1 MVYRKTIKEII
12 ILVGVAVTL
21 AFVVNTFSPRGIALV
36 GQWDTAK
43 GVITADPQLAEER
56 KLEEIDSVTWAK
68 EIFDK
73 GHVLFVDARSQN
85 NYEEGHIPG
94 AVSFPLGQFDEKIE
108 SFLSRHSLDQP
119 LVTYCSGRTCED
131 SHNLA
136 RLLLEAGFTDIRV
149 FIDGF
154 PGWKAEGY
162 PVE

>member
-1 MVYRKTIKEII
+1 MVSRKTVKEIL
-12 ILVGVAVTL
+12 ILLGIAIAL
-21 AFVVNTFSPRGIALV
+21 ALVINFISPRGIALV

-43 GVITADPQLAEER
+43 GIVTANTKGMSDFGFS
-56 KLEEIDSVTWAK
+56 EIHRVAVAK

-73 GHVLFVDARSQN
+73 GNVLFVDARSKQ

-94 AVSFPLGQFDEKIE
+94 AVSLPLGQFDEKVE
-108 SFLSRHSLDQP
+108 SFLNQYSPDQP
-119 LVTYCSGRTCED
+119 IVTYCSGRTCED

-136 RLLLEAGFTDIRV
+136 RMLTAIGYSDIRI

-154 PGWKAEGY
+154 PGWEAEGY

>member
-1 MVYRKTIKEII
+1 MGYRKTIKEMI
-12 ILVGVAVTL
+12 ILVGLAVIL

-43 GVITADPQLAEER
+43 GVITADPYPGEER
-56 KLEEIDSVTWAK
+56 KPEEIDSVIRAK

-73 GHVLFVDARSQN
+73 DHVLFVDARSQDD
-85 NYEEGHIPG
+85 YEQGHIAG
-94 AVSFPLGQFDEKIE
+94 AVSLPLGQFDEKIE
-108 SFLSRHSLDQP
+108 SFLNVHSLDQP
-119 LVTYCSGRTCED
+119 MITYCSGRTCED

-154 PGWKAEGY
+154 PGWEAEGH
-162 PVE
+162 PIE